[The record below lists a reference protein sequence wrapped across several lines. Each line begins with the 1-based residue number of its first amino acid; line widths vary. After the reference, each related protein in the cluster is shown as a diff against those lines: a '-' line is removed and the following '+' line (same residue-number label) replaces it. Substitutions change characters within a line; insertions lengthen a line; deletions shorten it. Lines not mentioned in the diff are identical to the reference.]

1 MFNSIKLRL
10 FVWLLVIFTII
21 FTGFGIF
28 LYYEIKGFSLGQV
41 DDQLKTSLQTIN
53 GIMLLEES
61 HGQLQMELWEL
72 SNVTTGEY
80 AERLSGHYY
89 QILTPDGEILARS
102 PSLGLA
108 NATLPIVEGTE
119 EPMFQ
124 TGTGPDNTPLRL
136 ISQSIQLSSAT
147 LIIEIGNSLKD
158 TYSLLDS
165 FKKIIVI
172 VLPMI
177 FMLSGLA
184 GLIITGRA
192 LRPLKTFSSEIGQI
206 TEESLKTR
214 IEENSVVTELRPLAE
229 SFNTMLVRIE
239 GAFWRQ
245 QQFLSDASHEL
256 RTPTSIIKSYCDVT
270 LRRERTAPEY
280 RDALRKIEE
289 TVNRMCD
296 IINRILV
303 ISRLDSKTIR
313 LNPVRMDLMEV
324 LKDVIRLVEPA
335 ALNRDIKMSLN
346 GKPVTVLGDRE
357 GITEVFTNVVE
368 NAVKYNR
375 PGGSVDMDI
384 GEDNGRA
391 IVTVKDTGIGIPAEE
406 IPKIFDRFYRVD
418 MSRGQT
424 VGSGLGLSIVKGI
437 IEAHGGR
444 IDVESA
450 VGRGSTFRVSLPKD
464 FEFKTEPLLP

>member
-28 LYYEIKGFSLGQV
+28 LYYELKEFSLGQV
-41 DDQLKTSLQTIN
+41 DDQLKASLQTIG

-72 SNVTTGEY
+72 SNVKTGEY

-89 QILTPDGEILARS
+89 QMVSPAGEILTRS

-108 NATLPIVEGTE
+108 NASLPVVEGTE
-119 EPMFQ
+119 EPTYQ
-124 TGTGPDNTPLRL
+124 TITGPDNVPLRL
-136 ISQSIQLSSAT
+136 ISQSVRLSSVT
-147 LIIEIGNSLKD
+147 LIIEIGDSLND
-158 TYSLLDS
+158 TYSLLAS
-165 FKKIIVI
+165 FRKIIVV
-172 VLPMI
+172 VLPVI

-192 LRPLKTFSSEIGQI
+192 LRPLKTFSSEIGLI
-206 TEESLKTR
+206 TEENLNTR
-214 IEENSVVTELRPLAE
+214 IEESSVVTELKPLAE
-229 SFNTMLVRIE
+229 SFNTMLIRIE
-239 GAFWRQ
+239 GAFLRQ

-270 LRRERTAPEY
+270 LRRDRTAPEY
-280 RDALRKIEE
+280 RDALRKVEE

-303 ISRLDSKTIR
+303 MSRLDSKTIQ

-335 ALNRDIKMSLN
+335 ALNRDIKTKLD
-346 GKPVTVLGDRE
+346 GKSVTVLGDRE
-357 GITEVFTNVVE
+357 GITEVFTNIVE
-368 NAVKYNR
+368 NAIKYNK
-375 PGGSVDMDI
+375 PGGSVDVDI

-391 IVTVKDTGIGIPAEE
+391 MVTIKDTGIGIPAEE

-418 MSRGQT
+418 TSRGQT

-437 IEAHGGR
+437 VEAHGGK
-444 IDVESA
+444 IEVESA

-464 FEFKTEPLLP
+464 STPLILP